1 MKHIMNDVQ
10 TVKSIDAYQN
20 MTNVQKERFRKESGL
35 LIAYIFVPWL
45 LLIPCYFVLSK
56 SHFEDAICTAG
67 VLSVVGL
74 FYRLYK
80 VAKQREFDG
89 EGDMIIYVLRF
100 FFVVYGFGILWQ
112 VHWLLGIAFAAAVVW
127 YIYTYFK
134 EVNNYETYTKEVQGM
149 FVGCKHEESSVEHV
163 MVIPVFKVGRK
174 LYRDESNF
182 IDRGKNKILHYGA
195 HTKEQ
200 EKEQD
205 EYTNKVVS
213 EALNHFNALTCLEI
227 GQTYT
232 LKRHPIFRSKV
243 IYCAQLTEYRWGNC
257 ITDDEGKRVLEEER
271 ILEEKLKKEEEK
283 ENASKTDE

>member
-74 FYRLYK
+74 FYGLYK

-127 YIYTYFK
+127 YI
-134 EVNNYETYTKEVQGM
+134 
-149 FVGCKHEESSVEHV
+149 SL
-163 MVIPVFKVGRK
+163 RK
-174 LYRDESNF
+174 SIIMRRTRKRYRECSLDANM
-182 IDRGKNKILHYGA
+182 KNQVWSMLWSY
-195 HTKEQ
+195 Q
-200 EKEQD
+200 F
-205 EYTNKVVS
+205 
-213 EALNHFNALTCLEI
+213 L
-227 GQTYT
+227 
-232 LKRHPIFRSKV
+232 R
-243 IYCAQLTEYRWGNC
+243 
-257 ITDDEGKRVLEEER
+257 
-271 ILEEKLKKEEEK
+271 
-283 ENASKTDE
+283 